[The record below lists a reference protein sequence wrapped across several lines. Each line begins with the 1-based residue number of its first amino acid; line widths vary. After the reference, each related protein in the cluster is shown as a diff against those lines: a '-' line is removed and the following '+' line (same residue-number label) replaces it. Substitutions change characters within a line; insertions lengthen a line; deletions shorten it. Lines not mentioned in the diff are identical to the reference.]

1 MGEMKETLQRVVTIQ
16 QDLQK
21 KIDGWIQRLS
31 RSAIEQEERRYE
43 LMYGKP
49 LSEQEVIEIKKG
61 VVVRYAMILV
71 VPVLVIVLT
80 VLNQGVM

>member
-1 MGEMKETLQRVVTIQ
+1 MGEMRDTLQRVVTIQ
-16 QDLQK
+16 QNVQK

-49 LSEQEVIEIKKG
+49 LSEKEVIEIKKG

>member
-1 MGEMKETLQRVVTIQ
+1 MKDTLQRVVTIQ
-16 QDLQK
+16 QGLQK

-43 LMYGKP
+43 LMYGKS
-49 LSEQEVIEIKKG
+49 LSEKEIIEIKKG
-61 VVVRYAMILV
+61 VVVRFAMILV

>member
-1 MGEMKETLQRVVTIQ
+1 MGEMKDTLQRVVTIQ
-16 QDLQK
+16 QGLQK

-31 RSAIEQEERRYE
+31 KSAIEQEERRYE

-49 LSEQEVIEIKKG
+49 LSEKEIIEIKKG
-61 VVVRYAMILV
+61 VVVRFAMILV
-71 VPVLVIVLT
+71 VPVLVIMLT

>member
-1 MGEMKETLQRVVTIQ
+1 MKDTLQRVVTIQ

-31 RSAIEQEERRYE
+31 KSAIEQEERRYE

-49 LSEQEVIEIKKG
+49 LSEKEIIEIKKG
-61 VVVRYAMILV
+61 VVVRFAMILV
-71 VPVLVIVLT
+71 VPVLVIALT

>member
-1 MGEMKETLQRVVTIQ
+1 MKDTLQRVVTIQ
-16 QDLQK
+16 QGLQK

-43 LMYGKP
+43 LMYGKS
-49 LSEQEVIEIKKG
+49 LSEKEVIEIKKG
-61 VVVRYAMILV
+61 VIVRYAMILV

>member
-1 MGEMKETLQRVVTIQ
+1 MRDTLQRVVTIQ
-16 QDLQK
+16 QDVQK

-49 LSEQEVIEIKKG
+49 LSEKEIIEIKKG

>member
-1 MGEMKETLQRVVTIQ
+1 MKDTLQRVVTIQ
-16 QDLQK
+16 QDVQK

-31 RSAIEQEERRYE
+31 SSAIEQEERRYE

-49 LSEQEVIEIKKG
+49 LSEKEIIEIKKG
-61 VVVRYAMILV
+61 VVVRFAMILV
-71 VPVLVIVLT
+71 VPVLVIMLT

>member
-1 MGEMKETLQRVVTIQ
+1 MGEMKDTIQRVVTIQ
-16 QDLQK
+16 QGVQK

-49 LSEQEVIEIKKG
+49 LSEKEIIEIKKG
-61 VVVRYAMILV
+61 VVVRFAMILV

>member
-1 MGEMKETLQRVVTIQ
+1 MKDTLQRVVTIQ
-16 QDLQK
+16 QGLQK

-49 LSEQEVIEIKKG
+49 LSEKEIIEIKKG
-61 VVVRYAMILV
+61 VVVRYAMILI
-71 VPVLVIVLT
+71 VPVLVIMLT

>member
-1 MGEMKETLQRVVTIQ
+1 MGEMRDTLQRVVTIQ
-16 QDLQK
+16 QDVQK

-43 LMYGKP
+43 LMYGKS
-49 LSEQEVIEIKKG
+49 LSEKEVIEIKKG

>member
-1 MGEMKETLQRVVTIQ
+1 MKDTLQRVVTIQ

-49 LSEQEVIEIKKG
+49 LSEKEIIEIKKG
-61 VVVRYAMILV
+61 VVVRFAMILV
-71 VPVLVIVLT
+71 VPVLVIMLT

>member
-1 MGEMKETLQRVVTIQ
+1 MKDTLQRVVTIQ
-16 QDLQK
+16 QGLQK

-43 LMYGKP
+43 LMYGKS
-49 LSEQEVIEIKKG
+49 LSEKEIVEIKKG
-61 VVVRYAMILV
+61 VVVRFAMILV

>member
-1 MGEMKETLQRVVTIQ
+1 MKDTLQRVVTIQ
-16 QDLQK
+16 QDVQK

-49 LSEQEVIEIKKG
+49 LSEKEIIEIKKG
-61 VVVRYAMILV
+61 VVVRFAMILV
-71 VPVLVIVLT
+71 VPVLVIMLT

>member
-1 MGEMKETLQRVVTIQ
+1 MGEVKDTLQRVVTIQ
-16 QDLQK
+16 QGLQK

-31 RSAIEQEERRYE
+31 KSAIEQEERRYE

-49 LSEQEVIEIKKG
+49 LSEKEIIEIKKG
-61 VVVRYAMILV
+61 VVVRFAMILV
-71 VPVLVIVLT
+71 VPVLVIMLT

>member
-1 MGEMKETLQRVVTIQ
+1 MGEMKDTLQRVVTIQ

-49 LSEQEVIEIKKG
+49 LSEKEIIEIKKG
-61 VVVRYAMILV
+61 VVVRFAMILV
-71 VPVLVIVLT
+71 VPVLVIMLT

>member
-1 MGEMKETLQRVVTIQ
+1 MKDTLQRVVTIQ
-16 QDLQK
+16 QNVQK

-49 LSEQEVIEIKKG
+49 LSEKEIIEIKKG

>member
-1 MGEMKETLQRVVTIQ
+1 MGEVKDTLQRVVTIQ
-16 QDLQK
+16 QDIQT

-43 LMYGKP
+43 LMCGKS
-49 LSEQEVIEIKKG
+49 LSEKEIIEIKKG

>member
-1 MGEMKETLQRVVTIQ
+1 MKDTLQRVVTIQ
-16 QDLQK
+16 QDVQK

-49 LSEQEVIEIKKG
+49 LSEKEIIEIKKG
-61 VVVRYAMILV
+61 VIVRYAMILV

>member
-1 MGEMKETLQRVVTIQ
+1 MKDTLQRVVTIQ
-16 QDLQK
+16 QDVQK

-49 LSEQEVIEIKKG
+49 LSEKEIIEIKKG

-71 VPVLVIVLT
+71 VPVLVIMLT

>member
-1 MGEMKETLQRVVTIQ
+1 MKDTLQRVVTIQ
-16 QDLQK
+16 QDVQK

-49 LSEQEVIEIKKG
+49 LSEEEIIEIKKG

>member
-1 MGEMKETLQRVVTIQ
+1 MKDTLQRVVTIQ
-16 QDLQK
+16 QDVQK

-49 LSEQEVIEIKKG
+49 LSEKEIIEIKKG
-61 VVVRYAMILV
+61 VVVRYAMILI

>member
-1 MGEMKETLQRVVTIQ
+1 MKDTLQRVVTIQ
-16 QDLQK
+16 QDVQK

-43 LMYGKP
+43 LMYGKS
-49 LSEQEVIEIKKG
+49 LSEKEVIEIKKG
-61 VVVRYAMILV
+61 VVVRYAMMLV

>member
-1 MGEMKETLQRVVTIQ
+1 MKDTLQRVVTIQ
-16 QDLQK
+16 QDVQK

-31 RSAIEQEERRYE
+31 RSAIEQEARRYE

-49 LSEQEVIEIKKG
+49 LSEKEIIEIKKG

>member
-1 MGEMKETLQRVVTIQ
+1 MKDTLQRVVTIQ
-16 QDLQK
+16 QGLQK

-43 LMYGKP
+43 LMYGKS
-49 LSEQEVIEIKKG
+49 LSEKEVIEIKKG
-61 VVVRYAMILV
+61 VVVRYAVILV

>member
-1 MGEMKETLQRVVTIQ
+1 MKDTLQRVVTIQ
-16 QDLQK
+16 QDVQK
-21 KIDGWIQRLS
+21 KIDGWIQRFS

-43 LMYGKP
+43 LMYGKS
-49 LSEQEVIEIKKG
+49 LSEKEIIEIKKG

>member
-1 MGEMKETLQRVVTIQ
+1 MKDTLQRVVTIQ
-16 QDLQK
+16 QDVQK

-43 LMYGKP
+43 LMYGKA
-49 LSEQEVIEIKKG
+49 LSEKEIIEIKKG
-61 VVVRYAMILV
+61 VVVRYAMILI

>member
-1 MGEMKETLQRVVTIQ
+1 MKDTLQRVVTIQ
-16 QDLQK
+16 QDVQK

-43 LMYGKP
+43 LMYHKP
-49 LSEQEVIEIKKG
+49 LSEKEIIEIKKG
-61 VVVRYAMILV
+61 VVVRFAMILV
-71 VPVLVIVLT
+71 VPVLVIMLT

>member
-1 MGEMKETLQRVVTIQ
+1 MGEMKDTLQRVVTIQ
-16 QDLQK
+16 QDVQK

-31 RSAIEQEERRYE
+31 SSAIEQEERRYE

-49 LSEQEVIEIKKG
+49 LSEKEIIEIKKG
-61 VVVRYAMILV
+61 VVVRFAMILV
-71 VPVLVIVLT
+71 VPVLVIMLT

>member
-1 MGEMKETLQRVVTIQ
+1 MKDTLQRVVTIQ
-16 QDLQK
+16 KGVQK

-49 LSEQEVIEIKKG
+49 LSEKEIIEIKKG
-61 VVVRYAMILV
+61 VVVRFAMILV
-71 VPVLVIVLT
+71 VPVLVIMLT

>member
-1 MGEMKETLQRVVTIQ
+1 MKNTLQRVVTIQ
-16 QDLQK
+16 QGLQK

-43 LMYGKP
+43 LMYGKS
-49 LSEQEVIEIKKG
+49 LSEKEIIEIKKG
-61 VVVRYAMILV
+61 VVVRFAMILV
-71 VPVLVIVLT
+71 VPVLVIMLT

>member
-1 MGEMKETLQRVVTIQ
+1 MKDTLQRVVTIQ
-16 QDLQK
+16 QDVQK

-31 RSAIEQEERRYE
+31 SSAIEQEERRYE

-49 LSEQEVIEIKKG
+49 LSEKEIIEIKKG

>member
-1 MGEMKETLQRVVTIQ
+1 MGEMKDTLQRVVTIQ
-16 QDLQK
+16 QGVQK

-49 LSEQEVIEIKKG
+49 LSEKEVIEIKKG
-61 VVVRYAMILV
+61 VVVRFAMILV
-71 VPVLVIVLT
+71 VPVLVIMLT

>member
-1 MGEMKETLQRVVTIQ
+1 MGEMKDTLQRVVTIQ
-16 QDLQK
+16 QDVQK

-49 LSEQEVIEIKKG
+49 LSEKEIIEIKKG

>member
-1 MGEMKETLQRVVTIQ
+1 MGEMKDTLQRVVTIQ
-16 QDLQK
+16 QGLQK

-31 RSAIEQEERRYE
+31 KSAIEQEERRYE

-49 LSEQEVIEIKKG
+49 LSEKEIIEIKKG